1 MPDTKS
7 GISIKEDIKLW
18 VNGSEKKNAYIQTAQ
33 IVYSDVL
40 GPKIIQ
46 DDIKKN
52 STQDCLSYWTEQR
65 VKHYTYNP
73 DMKNAPVKL
82 RRANKDVYIT
92 INLNFFGPLAD
103 KPFVDIDAAGKT
115 TTLKE
120 TYADVAY
127 AGITREWKNCV
138 FQADQNNY
146 FGDDASINWNVK
158 VTRLPANSP
167 IPHLRVKIQEKG
179 QPICL
184 YNILWNISGNHN
196 KNPLS
201 DITLCAFFGQHVWK
215 NAFMNLSAH
224 EIGHTLGLG
233 DAYEGFTQ
241 KGVSKTD
248 EKVVEEVPLDEVM
261 RSDWNNCTVS
271 GNTAAMILEAF
282 KTNKLQRFDPRK
294 PSKVIKSYSK

>member
-1 MPDTKS
+1 MPDNKPGVS
-7 GISIKEDIKLW
+7 LRENIRLW

-33 IVYSDVL
+33 IIYPDIL

-52 STQDCLSYWTEQR
+52 NTQDCLSQWMENN

-82 RRANKDVYIT
+82 RRVNQDVYVT
-92 INLNFFGPLAD
+92 INLAFLGPLAD
-103 KPFVDIDAAGKT
+103 KPFVDIDSAGKKT
-115 TTLKE
+115 ILKE
-120 TYADVAY
+120 TYTDVAY
-127 AGITREWKNCV
+127 EGITREWRDNTFK
-138 FQADQNNY
+138 ADKNNY
-146 FGDDASINWNVK
+146 FGDYASVNWHVSVK
-158 VTRLPANSP
+158 KMPNNNPT
-167 IPHLRVKIQEKG
+167 PHLRVKIQEKG

-184 YNILWNISGNHN
+184 YNILWSIGGNQN
-196 KNPLS
+196 KNPLN

-224 EIGHTLGLG
+224 EIGHTMGLG

-248 EKVVEEVPLDEVM
+248 QQILEEVPLDEVM
-261 RSDWNNCTVS
+261 RSDWNNVKVSANTV
-271 GNTAAMILEAF
+271 TMILEAF
-282 KTNKLQRFDPRK
+282 KTNKLQKYDPR
-294 PSKVIKSYSK
+294 SSSSAIRSY